1 MESAV
6 AVSLFRQADLERA
19 IRGAQAVGLDVRAV
33 EIGRDGAIRVLTRR
47 PMGDVAV
54 NDDDDWVTLAGQDGQ
69 IAARD

>member
-1 MESAV
+1 V
-6 AVSLFRQADLERA
+6 TLFRQADLERA

-47 PMGDVAV
+47 PAGDVAV
-54 NDDDDWVTLAGQDGQ
+54 NDDDDWVSLAGQDGK

>member
-1 MESAV
+1 M
-6 AVSLFRQADLERA
+6 SLFRQADLERA

-47 PMGDVAV
+47 PAGDVAV
-54 NDDDDWVTLAGQDGQ
+54 NDDDDWVSLAGQDGK

>member
-1 MESAV
+1 MT
-6 AVSLFRQADLERA
+6 LFRQADLERA

-47 PMGDVAV
+47 PATDVAV
-54 NDDDDWVTLAGQDGQ
+54 NDDDDWVSLAGQDGK

>member
-1 MESAV
+1 MT
-6 AVSLFRQADLERA
+6 LFRQADLERA

-47 PMGDVAV
+47 PAGDVAV
-54 NDDDDWVTLAGQDGQ
+54 NDDDDWVSLAGQDGK

>member
-1 MESAV
+1 MT
-6 AVSLFRQADLERA
+6 LFRQSDLERA

-47 PMGDVAV
+47 PAGDVAV
-54 NDDDDWVTLAGQDGQ
+54 NDDDDWVSLAGQDGK